1 MLFALEYLNRM
12 EKKYP
17 GVLQSIASQPDI
29 ASSYLAMAQL
39 GVDRDDFNLMVSL
52 RAWSADKV
60 MYSFER
66 GIAAEVTTQT
76 ENPDYQIPVSFM
88 KHLPYPCFAVRL
100 APFSL
105 LDPQSHRE
113 IVAYT
118 GNAFIWIAEG
128 QLISTWEVGDGQFD
142 WTVLDLDR
150 LSTFDDCF
158 DALIRRHLMMAGIAD
173 EEIPLVL
180 RLLRVDRFGDLT
192 ELTSYQFSRLSNRF
206 GERKAQAII
215 DGIKSS
221 NAQEQLLQR
230 VIHII
235 LYLNCTN
242 ADIEAAEEKLKTGA
256 WSSIVG
262 GDEVEYV
269 PKTVRR
275 RALRE
280 AEGAKVLDVGYRIGG
295 KFKRS
300 YSEEPNADKPSDTAI
315 GSRGYSK
322 RRAHYHHF
330 WIGPRK
336 GPIAEDIMNPAP
348 GERGL
353 VLYWLE
359 ATEIHPELKDDLAT
373 VVNVERQND

>member
-17 GVLQSIASQPDI
+17 GVLQSIDSQPDI
-29 ASSYLAMAQL
+29 ASSYLAMAKL

-52 RAWSADKV
+52 RAWNTDKV

-88 KHLPYPCFAVRL
+88 KHLPYPCFAVHL

-105 LDPQSHRE
+105 LDPRSQRE
-113 IVAYT
+113 IMAYT
-118 GNAFIWIAEG
+118 GNAFIWMAEG
-128 QLISTWEVGDGQFD
+128 QLISTWEVRDSQFD

-158 DALIRRHLMMAGIAD
+158 DALIRRHLMMAGIED

-206 GERKAQAII
+206 GEEKAQSII
-215 DGIKSS
+215 NGIKSS

-242 ADIEAAEEKLKTGA
+242 ADIEAAEE
-256 WSSIVG
+256 
-262 GDEVEYV
+262 
-269 PKTVRR
+269 
-275 RALRE
+275 
-280 AEGAKVLDVGYRIGG
+280 
-295 KFKRS
+295 
-300 YSEEPNADKPSDTAI
+300 
-315 GSRGYSK
+315 
-322 RRAHYHHF
+322 
-330 WIGPRK
+330 
-336 GPIAEDIMNPAP
+336 
-348 GERGL
+348 
-353 VLYWLE
+353 
-359 ATEIHPELKDDLAT
+359 
-373 VVNVERQND
+373 